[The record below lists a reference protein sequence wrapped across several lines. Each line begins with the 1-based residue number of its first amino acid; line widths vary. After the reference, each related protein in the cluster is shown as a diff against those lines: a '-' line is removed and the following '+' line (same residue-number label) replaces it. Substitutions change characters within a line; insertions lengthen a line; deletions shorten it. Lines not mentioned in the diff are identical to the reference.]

1 MQQIRL
7 TPTEWSAMNAE
18 LVKGPVGKIPA
29 IKIVRDA
36 AAHRYTD
43 PSTGNTRAGVGLR
56 EAKEAVEHYMTSK
69 GMHHPDGTLQWTG
82 PGNPAGKLVPMQ
94 PIKRIVVDMGDGEIE
109 VDMEEMSLRFL
120 STMTTLRISD
130 VQRLVDLWQRVR
142 DWEESQ

>member
-7 TPTEWSAMNAE
+7 TPTEWSALTAE
-18 LVKGPVGKIPA
+18 LAKGPSNKIAA
-29 IKIVRDA
+29 IKLVRSA
-36 AAHRYTD
+36 AAHQYTD
-43 PSTGNTRAGVGLR
+43 PSTGNSLSGVGLR

-69 GMHHPDGTLQWTG
+69 GMMNSDGTPPWRG

-120 STMTTLRISD
+120 STMTTLRITD
-130 VQRLVDLWQRVR
+130 VQRLVDLWQRVK
-142 DWEESQ
+142 DWEESL

>member
-7 TPTEWSAMNAE
+7 TPSEWSALNAE
-18 LVKGPVGKIPA
+18 LEQGPAGKIPA
-29 IKIVRDA
+29 IKIARNA
-36 AAHRYTD
+36 KAHQITD
-43 PSTGNTRAGVGLR
+43 PHSGRVSSRIGLK
-56 EAKEAVEHYMTSK
+56 EAKEAVEFYMTSI
-69 GMHHPDGTLQWTG
+69 GYPSADGSLPWTG
-82 PGNPAGKLVPMQ
+82 GEPSARLVPFQ
-94 PIKRIVVDMGDGEIE
+94 PIKRIVVDMGGGEVE